1 MYENLKVYR
10 GTTFNGCI
18 KLKDLFG
25 EDFLISKGDKIIFG
39 VKENIK
45 LNPETNDEFDDI
57 LTKTITIDDE
67 IMGEYP
73 FKFSPKDTK
82 LALKTYYYYVAIQ
95 FADGDYY
102 QVAPYSSFE
111 VKMPI
116 GLSYSPNDNKIVGCV
131 PRKSRNHDCICNKE
145 EADNEKK

>member
-67 IMGEYP
+67 INSI
-73 FKFSPKDTK
+73 KK
-82 LALKTYYYYVAIQ
+82 IIN
-95 FADGDYY
+95 
-102 QVAPYSSFE
+102 E
-111 VKMPI
+111 V
-116 GLSYSPNDNKIVGCV
+116 
-131 PRKSRNHDCICNKE
+131 
-145 EADNEKK
+145 